1 MFNTSFLH
9 IIDILGTFSFAVSG
23 AFFAMEKKLDPFG
36 VLIISFATA
45 IGGGTLRD
53 VLIGNLPVGWLKNE
67 TAIITIFIAAIC
79 SMIFDGWLKK
89 FNRTLFLFDALGL
102 GLFTIVGIEIAME
115 QQFSMGVCIA
125 LGTITASFGGV
136 LRDVLLNNVPLV
148 FRKEIYALASI
159 TGGLFYFLLRR
170 INMDENI
177 AKIICILLI
186 FIIRLVAVK
195 YKLAL
200 PVFYTK
206 QKTSI

>member
-1 MFNTSFLH
+1 
-9 IIDILGTFSFAVSG
+9 
-23 AFFAMEKKLDPFG
+23 
-36 VLIISFATA
+36 
-45 IGGGTLRD
+45 
-53 VLIGNLPVGWLKNE
+53 
-67 TAIITIFIAAIC
+67 
-79 SMIFDGWLKK
+79 
-89 FNRTLFLFDALGL
+89 
-102 GLFTIVGIEIAME
+102 
-115 QQFSMGVCIA
+115 
-125 LGTITASFGGV
+125 
-136 LRDVLLNNVPLV
+136 
-148 FRKEIYALASI
+148 LASI